1 MSRRLTFYYDT
12 LLEFQQPVT
21 GHAFT
26 LRCVPASFPGQRI
39 LDVTLTLDPSG
50 ACTWQKDGFGNL
62 LQIGRV
68 EQPHTHFRYT
78 VQGTAEVD
86 LSRRI
91 PEAAH
96 PVFRYASSYT
106 AGSPAMLHW
115 LSQLTLPEGEYGR
128 ALELAQAVHSYM
140 TYTPGVT
147 GVNTT
152 AQEAF
157 HQKSGVCQDYAHVYL
172 ALARKA
178 GLTARYV
185 NGLPEGEGASHAW
198 CEVWINGVWLGI
210 DPTRNRLA
218 GEGYLRLGVGRDF
231 GDCPIERGVFL
242 GCTPQQQTVTT
253 RVYQQQ

>member
-21 GHAFT
+21 GHAFA
-26 LRCVPASFPGQRI
+26 LRCVPTSFPGQRI
-39 LDVTLTLDPSG
+39 LDVTLTLEPSVPY
-50 ACTWQKDGFGNL
+50 AWQRDGFGNL
-62 LQIGRV
+62 LQTGRV

-78 VQGTAEVD
+78 VQGSAEVD
-86 LSRRI
+86 LSQRI
-91 PEAAH
+91 PEKAH
-96 PVFRYASSYT
+96 PVFRYPSRYT
-106 AGSPAMLHW
+106 AVSQDMSQW
-115 LSQLTLPEGEYGR
+115 LSQLILPEGAYDR
-128 ALELAQAVHSYM
+128 ALSLAQAVHDYM
-140 TYTPGVT
+140 TYMPGVT

-152 AQEAF
+152 AQQAF
-157 HQKSGVCQDYAHVYL
+157 AQRSGVCQDFSHVYL

-218 GEGYLRLGVGRDF
+218 DEGYLRLGVGRDF

-253 RVYQQQ
+253 RVYPQ